1 MSMLPWGRRPHCD
14 SHLIAILI
22 VDGKIDQIIWWS
34 EGSSNQL
41 LQVIEGASSMLH
53 APKIFIK
60 SYWCLYHCDSN
71 ACSFDSI
78 DSSRV
83 IWRHLSDCQ
92 QQPINLDF
100 EFDNFASLHQ
110 QIEAWGF
117 QIHGVI
123 RLTRH
128 MALAWSAQDSLL
140 STTPHLYET
149 EGLLLKSPAHWCIGA
164 CLIEHSRFSVLLET
178 VSYYEYRNRLIS
190 FHDRNL
196 VISST
201 HLKINHGSETSESSI
216 GVIESASRSS
226 SGFQFSYS
234 SSTIMDRAHQHQH
247 QLYSM
252 HSIGI
257 TSLSKST

>member
-1 MSMLPWGRRPHCD
+1 MLVPLWFERVLIRLYRFISC
-14 SHLIAILI
+14 HLASFIGLPATAY
-22 VDGKIDQIIWWS
+22 QSRFWIWQF
-34 EGSSNQL
+34 GL
-41 LQVIEGASSMLH
+41 ASST
-53 APKIFIK
+53 
-60 SYWCLYHCDSN
+60 D
-71 ACSFDSI
+71 
-78 DSSRV
+78 R
-83 IWRHLSDCQ
+83 
-92 QQPINLDF
+92 
-100 EFDNFASLHQ
+100 
-110 QIEAWGF
+110 GF

-128 MALAWSAQDSLL
+128 IALAWSAQDSLL